1 MEDSDFY
8 QAGLSKDRSYPKIC
22 ASLLGTTNDRRIR
35 LETRPAGRYLLFQ
48 ICHSKKPF
56 STELNCT
63 NWQNFP
69 ARKSKLLNT
78 SGVGGHGLVVDID
91 SGVAGPT
98 VMLRAD
104 IDALPYADPN
114 DPERIEAIHACG
126 HDAHAAILLAA
137 APEIR
142 KNLKKGKIRLAF
154 QPAEESLQGAL
165 AMIKDGVLDGVDIVV
180 GSHIRPVQDLP
191 FGKYCASV
199 NHVACA
205 TVEVRIDGKQ
215 AHAARPHLGIN
226 PIEAASQ
233 YIASVGLI
241 KIDPNKS
248 WSVKPTQIH
257 SEVGAT
263 NSIPSFVKIAYDL
276 RAQDNAA
283 LEAIIG
289 RMKLAAAGLEGSFGA
304 KASCEVTEY
313 CPGPEYDEALG
324 ELFKETVAGTFGKE
338 ALGANCG
345 GGGEDF
351 HFYKKAKPELRVL
364 YYGIGSGAAPG
375 LHDRNMNFKEEIL
388 PQASQLLINLVAK
401 ILA

>member
-1 MEDSDFY
+1 MS
-8 QAGLSKDRSYPKIC
+8 
-22 ASLLGTTNDRRIR
+22 
-35 LETRPAGRYLLFQ
+35 FQ
-48 ICHSKKPF
+48 EAIQYR
-56 STELNCT
+56 TELHQLAELSGEEIKT
-63 NWQNFP
+63 AQYIQN
-69 ARKSKLLNT
+69 KLEDMGFAVR
-78 SGVGGHGLVVDID
+78 SGVGGHGLIVDI
-91 SGVAGPT
+91 SCCNEGPV

-104 IDALPYADPN
+104 IDALPYTDPN
-114 DPERIEAIHACG
+114 DPEKIEAIHACG

-142 KNLKKGKIRLAF
+142 SSLKKGTVRLVF

-165 AMIKDGVLDGVDIVV
+165 AMIKDGALEGVDIAV

-233 YIASVGLI
+233 YIASIALI

-248 WSVKPTQIH
+248 WSVKPTQIF

-263 NSIPSFVKIAYDL
+263 NSIPSFVRIAYDL

-283 LEAIIG
+283 LEAIIE
-289 RMKLAAAGLEGSFGA
+289 RMKLAAASLEGSFGA

-313 CPGPEYDEALG
+313 CPGPEYDAALN
-324 ELFKETVAGTFGKE
+324 ELFRETVTETIGKD
-338 ALGANCG
+338 ALHANCG

-375 LHDRNMNFKEEIL
+375 LHDRNMNFNVEIL
-388 PQASQLLINLVAK
+388 PQASQLLVNLVNK

>member
-8 QAGLSKDRSYPKIC
+8 RAGLSKDRSYPKIC
-22 ASLLGTTNDRRIR
+22 ASLLETTNDRRIR
-35 LETRPAGRYLLFQ
+35 LESRPADRYLLFQ
-48 ICHSKKPF
+48 ICHSKKPIQYK
-56 STELNCT
+56 TELHKLAELSGQEIKT
-63 NWQNFP
+63 AQYIQN
-69 ARKSKLLNT
+69 KLEEMGFNVR

-142 KNLKKGKIRLAF
+142 KNLKKGKVRLAF

-263 NSIPSFVKIAYDL
+263 NSIPSFVKIAL
-276 RAQDNAA
+276 RPPCSGQCRTRSDHRKN
-283 LEAIIG
+283 
-289 RMKLAAAGLEGSFGA
+289 
-304 KASCEVTEY
+304 
-313 CPGPEYDEALG
+313 
-324 ELFKETVAGTFGKE
+324 ETRSRRLRRQLRGQGF
-338 ALGANCG
+338 LRS
-345 GGGEDF
+345 
-351 HFYKKAKPELRVL
+351 HRVL
-364 YYGIGSGAAPG
+364 PGS
-375 LHDRNMNFKEEIL
+375 
-388 PQASQLLINLVAK
+388 
-401 ILA
+401 

>member
-1 MEDSDFY
+1 
-8 QAGLSKDRSYPKIC
+8 
-22 ASLLGTTNDRRIR
+22 
-35 LETRPAGRYLLFQ
+35 
-48 ICHSKKPF
+48 
-56 STELNCT
+56 
-63 NWQNFP
+63 
-69 ARKSKLLNT
+69 
-78 SGVGGHGLVVDID
+78 
-91 SGVAGPT
+91 
-98 VMLRAD
+98 MLRAD

-324 ELFKETVAGTFGKE
+324 ELFKETLAGTFGKE
-338 ALGANCG
+338 TLGTNCG

-351 HFYKKAKPELRVL
+351 HFYKKAKSELRVL

-375 LHDRNMNFKEEIL
+375 LHDRNMNFNEAIL
-388 PQASQLLINLVAK
+388 PQASQLLVNVVGK